1 MASPITDEIVAL
13 ENALQKRDKVIGQ
26 QRELLEHA
34 RAIIAEA
41 VTAQIWYD
49 DGLDELFYR
58 ETLEDIDVMLAK
70 TL

>member
-13 ENALQKRDKVIGQ
+13 ENALQKRDKVIDQ

-34 RAIIAEA
+34 RAIISEA
-41 VTAQIWYD
+41 VSAQIWHD

-58 ETLEDIDVMLAK
+58 ETLMDIDVMLAK